1 MKRLRRALVL
11 LVIGFAL
18 LVAVYLWAMIRFA
31 YSDGERAGYVQKFSR
46 KGWVCKTWEG
56 ELAMATLPG
65 VMPQLFAFTVWDD
78 GVAEQINRQM
88 GQRVVLHYREKV
100 GLPTSCFGDTRYV
113 VDQIRAVAAP

>member
-1 MKRLRRALVL
+1 
-11 LVIGFAL
+11 
-18 LVAVYLWAMIRFA
+18 
-31 YSDGERAGYVQKFSR
+31 
-46 KGWVCKTWEG
+46 
-56 ELAMATLPG
+56 MATLPG

-88 GQRVVLHYREKV
+88 GQQV